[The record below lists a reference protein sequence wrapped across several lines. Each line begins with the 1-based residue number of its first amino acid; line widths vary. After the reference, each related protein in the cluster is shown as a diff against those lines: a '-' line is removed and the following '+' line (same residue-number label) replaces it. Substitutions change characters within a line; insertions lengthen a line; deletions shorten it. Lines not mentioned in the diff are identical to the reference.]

1 MNTRSMGDLF
11 PEPNS
16 FDPALNLE
24 ETHVKEGYKDG
35 YSDGLVTGREEGR
48 SVGLKDGFEKGEELG
63 FYRGCLDVWNSA
75 IRVDPLHFST
85 RVQKSVKAME
95 SLLRT
100 YPVMDPENKQIQD
113 ILNDLRLK
121 FRAICA
127 IIGVKLEYEGYP
139 GAGGRDTRD
148 FSF

>member
-11 PEPNS
+11 PEPDP

-24 ETHVKEGYKDG
+24 ETHIKEGYNDG

-48 SVGLKDGFEKGEELG
+48 LVGLKDGFEKGEELG
-63 FYRGCLDVWNSA
+63 FYRGCVDVWNSV
-75 IRVDPLHFST
+75 IRVDPSHFST
-85 RVQKSVKAME
+85 RVQKSVKAMD
-95 SLLRT
+95 SLLQT
-100 YPVMDPENKQIQD
+100 YPVMDPENEQIQD

-121 FRAICA
+121 FRAICGS
-127 IIGVKLEYEGYP
+127 IGVKLEYEGYP
-139 GAGGRDTRD
+139 GGGGGDTKD